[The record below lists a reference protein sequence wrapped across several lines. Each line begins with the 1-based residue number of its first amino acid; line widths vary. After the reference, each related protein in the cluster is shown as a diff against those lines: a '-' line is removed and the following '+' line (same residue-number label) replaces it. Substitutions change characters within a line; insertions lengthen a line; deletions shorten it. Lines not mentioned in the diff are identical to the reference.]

1 MDPKKS
7 VDVLPL
13 IRMTVRVYRPI
24 DEVWKSFLDPIL
36 MLQWLGNEISA
47 DIREGGEIT
56 FQGPNAPVCAEI
68 EGKWVIRRLREDNS
82 MLLSWSIMGVDTLVV
97 IRFTKIPPGTLIEV
111 KHGAIPTSAKNLHL
125 PEHWTL
131 LLANFRSVVELG
143 VPALRFDYTNY
154 HPMRVTMYDSLEVRQ
169 SVVINAPPSLPFD
182 VWTNPEKLSHFIGVE
197 RPIVDTRYGGIYT
210 WWAEGKGPVVF
221 TKIDPDKELEFSW
234 VYGDEL
240 ETRVNIRFEPV
251 EDRTLVM
258 LHHFGF
264 KNPESVIGY
273 NIGWAS
279 ILSELKLVCELGDS
293 GIERA
298 SLWEEV
304 RL

>member
-1 MDPKKS
+1 MDSKRTI
-7 VDVLPL
+7 DVLPL
-13 IRMTVRVYRPI
+13 IRMTVRIYKPVE
-24 DEVWKSFLDPIL
+24 EVWKSFLDPVL

-47 DIREGGEIT
+47 DIREGGEIV
-56 FQGPNAPVCAEI
+56 FQGPNAPTCAEI
-68 EGKWVIRRLREDNS
+68 EGKWSIRRIREDRS
-82 MLLSWSIMGVDTLVV
+82 LLLSWSIMGVETLIV
-97 IRFTKIPPGTLIEV
+97 IRFSEIPPGTLVEI
-111 KHGAIPTSAKNLHL
+111 KHGAIPNEAKGLHL

-143 VPALRFDYTNY
+143 VPALRFDYSNY
-154 HPMRVTMYDSLEVRQ
+154 HPMRVTMYDPLEVRQ

-182 VWTNPEKLSHFIGVE
+182 VWTNPEKLKHFIGVE
-197 RPIVDTRYGGIYT
+197 RPVVDTRYGGIYT

-221 TKIDPDKELEFSW
+221 TRIEQDQELEFSW
-234 VYGDEL
+234 VYGDEM
-240 ETRVNIRFEPV
+240 ETRVYIRFEPV

-258 LHHFGF
+258 LHHYGF
-264 KNPESVIGY
+264 KHPESVIGY
-273 NIGWAS
+273 DIGWAS

-293 GIERA
+293 GIERS